1 MIALARHTAGGR
13 GPSTPPQ
20 AFTATLLSN
29 LPSYG
34 SSASSFAALRVTTS
48 ALPFLRASLS
58 HDFPQS
64 MESSAIPPHFPGQIP
79 GPRIQAICRWQSEA
93 SLRIYARLGLQDYTD
108 ALRRALRADIS
119 SVSTSNL
126 PQLDGSREVVQYLRD
141 YVERNATA
149 L

>member
-1 MIALARHTAGGR
+1 MTSVSTRSTALAALHVTT
-13 GPSTPPQ
+13 PS
-20 AFTATLLSN
+20 ALLSSAPPSD
-29 LPSYG
+29 LPQFMD
-34 SSASSFAALRVTTS
+34 SSAL
-48 ALPFLRASLS
+48 
-58 HDFPQS
+58 
-64 MESSAIPPHFPGQIP
+64 PPHFPGQIP

-119 SVSTSNL
+119 SVSTNNL

-141 YVERNATA
+141 YVERNTTA